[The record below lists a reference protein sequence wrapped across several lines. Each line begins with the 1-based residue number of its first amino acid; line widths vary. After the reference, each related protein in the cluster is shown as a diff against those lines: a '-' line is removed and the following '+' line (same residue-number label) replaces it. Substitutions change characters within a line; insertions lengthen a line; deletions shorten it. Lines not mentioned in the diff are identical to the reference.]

1 MWLQMTRGLPGNPHE
16 EYAVT
21 HDSTAAATLA
31 LAYEIRTMTLA
42 NFPYS
47 TPDEIAA
54 RLGTTEEP

>member
-1 MWLQMTRGLPGNPHE
+1 MTRGLPGNPHE

-47 TPDEIAA
+47 KPDEIAA